1 MTQPCLMLR
10 VSEFPQN
17 IFQFLLPIKI
27 SEQPY
32 YDFGF
37 PNIYLSVKGSA
48 IFNFCG
54 KHRKEEL
61 AFKSWDQR

>member
-1 MTQPCLMLR
+1 MNSHRIYSNFFYRQ
-10 VSEFPQN
+10 
-17 IFQFLLPIKI
+17 IKI

-37 PNIYLSVKGSA
+37 PNIYVSEKGSA
-48 IFNFCG
+48 IFDFCG